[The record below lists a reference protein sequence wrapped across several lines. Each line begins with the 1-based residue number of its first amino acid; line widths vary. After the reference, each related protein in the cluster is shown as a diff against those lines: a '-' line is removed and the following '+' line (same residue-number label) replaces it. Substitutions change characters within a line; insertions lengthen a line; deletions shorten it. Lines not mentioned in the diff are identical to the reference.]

1 MTPDTPRPLLPYP
14 TRPRRPSMPAAR
26 RVVLL
31 ALTLIAFVLVPVTPV
46 RAAVSATEA
55 ESMLLGW
62 INGARSERGLVPLVR
77 WSDLAAVAGLRASRM
92 AQTNTLTHT
101 VAGSLS
107 GQLADERVQ
116 WYGYGEAIGFTE
128 AAWTKDAAR
137 SLFEMW
143 RGSPSHWTLLMSD
156 RMNYAGVGLAYRS
169 SNRRTFGA
177 IVVTESADHTGA
189 RSWFTAS
196 ARSGDDVRWTW
207 SGADRRL
214 QTRTAGLRDF
224 DVQYRVDGGS
234 WRTLRNDSTSTSLTL
249 RDRTPGHTYSL
260 RIRATDRRG
269 NVGGWTN
276 ASRIWVP

>member
-1 MTPDTPRPLLPYP
+1 
-14 TRPRRPSMPAAR
+14 MPAAR
-26 RVVLL
+26 RVALL
-31 ALTLIAFVLVPVTPV
+31 ALSLIAFVLVPATPV

-62 INGARSERGLVPLVR
+62 INGARTERGLAPLVR
-77 WSDLAAVAGLRASRM
+77 WSALASVAGLRASRM
-92 AQTNTLTHT
+92 AQTDTLSHT
-101 VAGSLS
+101 VAGNLA
-107 GQLADERVQ
+107 GQLADARVP
-116 WYGYGEAIGFTE
+116 WYGYGEAIGYTS
-128 AAWTKDAAR
+128 AAWTRDAAW
-137 SLFEMW
+137 SLFQMW

-169 SNRRTFGA
+169 ANHRTFGS
-177 IVVTESADHTGA
+177 VVATESVDHTGA

-196 ARSGDDVRWTW
+196 SRSGDDIRWTW
-207 SGADRRL
+207 SGVDRRL

-234 WRTLRNDSTSTSLTL
+234 WRTLRNDSTSTSLIL
-249 RDRTPGHTYSL
+249 RDRGSRHTYSL

-269 NVGGWTN
+269 NVGAWTN